1 MKNNYSTYHKGH
13 DPFISRVQHWIQC
26 AHDEYKPVVT
36 YFLSPVEKDILE
48 KQVGKQ
54 LYISFDGGYPQAQ
67 RTLACLCAYET
78 ESPFDYVILQSQYDT
93 RYKTLTHKDILGA
106 LMHAGLERNFI
117 GDLLVEKDTITI
129 VAKQSLSRFIQE
141 QITSIGRCSVS
152 FSPVKRIENVS
163 QRYKEITIH
172 IASLRLDALVA
183 QLAHCS
189 RTQATKII
197 RSGYVKVN
205 DVVVEENCQLCNNNF
220 VSIRKVGRFQL
231 LETISQTRKG
241 RLVIRINQF
250 M

>member
-1 MKNNYSTYHKGH
+1 
-13 DPFISRVQHWIQC
+13 
-26 AHDEYKPVVT
+26 
-36 YFLSPVEKDILE
+36 
-48 KQVGKQ
+48 
-54 LYISFDGGYPQAQ
+54 
-67 RTLACLCAYET
+67 
-78 ESPFDYVILQSQYDT
+78 
-93 RYKTLTHKDILGA
+93 
-106 LMHAGLERNFI
+106 MHAGLERNFI

-129 VAKQSLSRFIQE
+129 IAKQSLSRFIQE
-141 QITSIGRCSVS
+141 QTTSIGRCSVS

-189 RTQATKII
+189 RTQATKLI